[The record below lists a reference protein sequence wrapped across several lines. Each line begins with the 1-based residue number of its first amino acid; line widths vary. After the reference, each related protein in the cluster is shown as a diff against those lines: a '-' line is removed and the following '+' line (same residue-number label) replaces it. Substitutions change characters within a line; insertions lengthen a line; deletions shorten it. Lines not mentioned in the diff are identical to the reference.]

1 MLIDLHLLIRRAIE
15 NLLKNLMSLKG
26 TSSFQLLKYKTCS
39 LQVSGISWLC
49 CYVSSLL
56 LIIRAPRFSFIKW
69 EKEKRTAVGVQS
81 GWFRDNHELLLV
93 GFQAIKHCF
102 LMGNRK
108 WIIMVTR
115 ANISI
120 WWPACLPACLWFLSW
135 LSPSFLWATPRQTE
149 HCKGLQ
155 WIRE

>member
-1 MLIDLHLLIRRAIE
+1 MFIDLHLLIRRAIE

-120 WWPACLPACLWFLSW
+120 WWPACLPVISVMAFPFFFMGYLLLWS
-135 LSPSFLWATPRQTE
+135 TE
-149 HCKGLQ
+149 TNGTL
-155 WIRE
+155 